1 MTTEMYGAPFGVQS
15 YYKDQDQRLVN
26 QSLARVHNANA
37 AKLEQEVSSQ
47 AELQKQMA
55 MLGGQGPETA
65 DGAPPTFEQLT
76 EQARAQS
83 QKLLQLGRGKEAMDL
98 AKDAAQTLQ
107 SVQTAATSQATE
119 KLQMLRG
126 QAQLF
131 EQTANLVAGINS
143 PQDLLQAQNIWASRY
158 PGQPLPQEL
167 RTYNPRAIES
177 LRMMSAQG
185 RDALRVMIQEEEA
198 ASKQSDRD
206 SSAAFR
212 KFREGYL
219 NDVMDFRRKREER
232 LAKEGNT
239 RVSAPGP
246 TEVEMAQTLLGQKF
260 QNFKAG
266 DKAVAAYD
274 IAARA
279 KPIWK
284 NNKGVDM
291 SSAMAQVIE
300 EMTQSGE
307 LSIYEPEALIP
318 GTTKSLGKMPF
329 ANKETRYKDVGRV
342 ATNPL
347 PIDKTVDPKTLK
359 EGHFYRTDKG
369 VYQWKNGRPVPV
381 SQPTAPAPLPN
392 SFTDDLG
399 EDEED

>member
-55 MLGGQGPETA
+55 MLGSQEPETA

-76 EQARAQS
+76 EQARVQS

-158 PGQPLPQEL
+158 PGQSLPQEL

-246 TEVEMAQTLLGQKF
+246 TEVEMARTLLGQKF
-260 QNFKAG
+260 QNFKTG

-279 KPIWK
+279 KPLWK

-291 SSAMAQVIE
+291 SSAMADVIE
-300 EMTQSGE
+300 EMTKSGE
-307 LSIYEPEALIP
+307 LSIYEPKLLGVPA
-318 GTTKSLGKMPF
+318 GKS
-329 ANKETRYKDVGRV
+329 ETRYKDAGRV